1 MSLVDFFRAK
11 KPVSGLTPQSD
22 TIPQQ
27 ASRHHE
33 RYNLIPSLA
42 DSDRL
47 GLEWHPYI
55 MRRASPGYRSAT
67 LNTDSFGFRQ
77 CHADGHRISFE
88 HVLSHSRP
96 VGIISGNSTSFGI
109 GASSDA
115 TTLPSVLNQLGT
127 GALWYNV
134 SHRAS
139 NLTQERINLDLY
151 APQNTAFV
159 VFVSGG
165 NNLIVTL
172 LNEGGS
178 RSCAPFVGEP
188 RFLALNAQAL
198 STTVSMEDRYGLMME
213 ATARD
218 FRLIGQKIM
227 YSGWKCLFM
236 LQPFAA
242 WCSREFC
249 TEENELIDIWDA
261 HPSLLHRV
269 HSPASILPWRERFVS
284 DMRLLC
290 HENGLDFLDLNTN
303 NEFLR
308 GRWLFADRVHL
319 TDEGHR
325 IVAEIISHRMRS
337 SVADTNKN
345 KLHKASQ

>member
-1 MSLVDFFRAK
+1 MRLANFFRVK
-11 KPVSGLTPQSD
+11 KPVSEPTPQYGAISE
-22 TIPQQ
+22 Q

-42 DSDRL
+42 ESDRL

-55 MRRASPGYRSAT
+55 MRRASPCYHSAT

-77 CHADGHRISFE
+77 CHADEHLISFD
-88 HVLSHSRP
+88 HVLSHGGP
-96 VGIISGNSTSFGI
+96 VGLISGNSTSFGI

-115 TTLPSVLNQLGT
+115 NTLPSILNRIGT
-127 GALWYNV
+127 EALWYNV

-151 APQNTAFV
+151 APHNTKFV

-198 STTVSMEDRYGLMME
+198 STVVTMEERYGLMME

-218 FRLIGQKIM
+218 FTLIGQKIR

-249 TEENELIDIWDA
+249 AEEKELIDIWDA

-269 HSPASILPWRERFVS
+269 HSPVSILPWRERFVH
-284 DMRLLC
+284 DMRSLC

-325 IVAEIISHRMRS
+325 IIAEIITNRMRS
-337 SVADTNKN
+337 SGAYIAEN
-345 KLHKASQ
+345 KLHKAS